1 MKLNKKIMLLEDF
14 AGTAMDSSNN
24 TAPASK
30 TVTGSVAVDKT
41 NVKSDDVAKKAEG
54 EKVRANV
61 IKDVDAILTN
71 LSKLSDQIKE
81 NFMINETVSMES
93 VMTSLKSSFAI
104 AKCESKLGKLK
115 KIELAADSNQQLA
128 DNMQTEYKLTVK
140 FDKKIEAAEGEKKV
154 KLKEAKKNAKTEFE
168 HSKEVNAEKLKNAL
182 QEFKDGL
189 AEDETN
195 IAKDGPLGKIY
206 FKRKGV
212 LSNMVREEGLENKAK
227 MLKAMG
233 KKEAAVTAAGE
244 LKEVQQKGKDLA
256 KAIADGEKE
265 SADDIKELE
274 GIKAFMPEIEAIQKT
289 SVAIKKI
296 GDAADAH
303 VNSLNPKKKEEK
315 EETPEEKTA
324 REEKEAAAN
333 TDDGKTDDG
342 KTGVKEESL
351 DIDNVVENAKVETL
365 YSAAKGANDAGALNK
380 AKELA
385 SALKSAA
392 AEELAAKT
400 VLANKISGKEVPK
413 TIIILAG
420 GDDES
425 AKEGEEG
432 YTLGSFIPKYGGGSS
447 IVGKEDYSPIKIADE
462 ILADVD
468 AAIAKA
474 EGKEVETDDKK
485 NLGADGEKLG
495 DEDND
500 DKRKAFDDQ
509 IEALT
514 AKIKSAEDKLATG
527 KDGDKEI
534 PEKAKEGIKKNI
546 ESLKAKIEDFK
557 TKKSEVGEAYDTVM
571 LDMKSLE
578 EEIDTLIDEMFTN
591 INESEEL
598 PKTVKLY
605 VGMSI
610 ADKFKALM

>member
-1 MKLNKKIMLLEDF
+1 MKLNKRIKMFEDF

-206 FKRKGV
+206 FKRKGL

-227 MLKAMG
+227 MLTT
-233 KKEAAVTAAGE
+233 VITTIR
-244 LKEVQQKGKDLA
+244 L
-256 KAIADGEKE
+256 
-265 SADDIKELE
+265 
-274 GIKAFMPEIEAIQKT
+274 FNEIT
-289 SVAIKKI
+289 
-296 GDAADAH
+296 
-303 VNSLNPKKKEEK
+303 
-315 EETPEEKTA
+315 T
-324 REEKEAAAN
+324 
-333 TDDGKTDDG
+333 
-342 KTGVKEESL
+342 
-351 DIDNVVENAKVETL
+351 
-365 YSAAKGANDAGALNK
+365 
-380 AKELA
+380 
-385 SALKSAA
+385 
-392 AEELAAKT
+392 
-400 VLANKISGKEVPK
+400 
-413 TIIILAG
+413 
-420 GDDES
+420 
-425 AKEGEEG
+425 
-432 YTLGSFIPKYGGGSS
+432 
-447 IVGKEDYSPIKIADE
+447 IKIY
-462 ILADVD
+462 
-468 AAIAKA
+468 
-474 EGKEVETDDKK
+474 
-485 NLGADGEKLG
+485 
-495 DEDND
+495 
-500 DKRKAFDDQ
+500 RR
-509 IEALT
+509 
-514 AKIKSAEDKLATG
+514 SAEQ
-527 KDGDKEI
+527 
-534 PEKAKEGIKKNI
+534 
-546 ESLKAKIEDFK
+546 
-557 TKKSEVGEAYDTVM
+557 
-571 LDMKSLE
+571 
-578 EEIDTLIDEMFTN
+578 
-591 INESEEL
+591 
-598 PKTVKLY
+598 
-605 VGMSI
+605 
-610 ADKFKALM
+610 